1 MPQKYVRKT
10 ERETLPHNVL
20 LAAVQ
25 RYDVVKSMRKVAE
38 EFNMSHQTLKR
49 KIDAYKQNNEA
60 HLETS
65 YKNKM
70 IFSMDQEEDI
80 VKYILRCSE
89 LFYCLTPIDLRKLA
103 YATARANNLKVPP
116 KWEAEEMAG
125 VKWLQGFRSRHAVLS
140 LWKPEKTSIARASAF
155 TRYNIAKFFELLND
169 VFGKYKFPSHRVY
182 NLDESGFSTV
192 QNTRAVFA
200 ERGKKQ
206 VGQTTSAENGVLV
219 TLVGIVC
226 ASGKT
231 IPPAFVFPRVNY
243 KPRMLVGAPPGSLGL
258 AHTSGWMTASNFIL
272 VIKHFVKYSMPTV
285 EDPVLLV
292 LDNHESH
299 LSFSVLDYA
308 KNNNVHL
315 LTIPQHSSNKTQPLD
330 RTIFG
335 PAKCTFDALLY
346 SWGRD
351 HNHQSAT
358 IYDMASLMGSA
369 FISAATPRNIIRGFE
384 AAGICPL
391 NPNIFTDVDFA
402 LSEVSDR
409 PICPQ
414 QSASETNSERAAFV
428 ELTDAST
435 SDGVTS

>member
-1 MPQKYVRKT
+1 LERGNILLVSILKKGAHIVALARKCLKNML
-10 ERETLPHNVL
+10 EKQN
-20 LAAVQ
+20 

-80 VKYILRCSE
+80 VKYILRC
-89 LFYCLTPIDLRKLA
+89 I
-103 YATARANNLKVPP
+103 PP